1 MSHDKK
7 LHSPSRRPFA
17 GSVELIPPPP
27 KLIEFIDA
35 HRLWGFPI
43 RQLAHLVLEENPEH
57 QDKRTSPPDQL
68 TLVYP
73 YAQVVLRGWR
83 LELMVGPLISG
94 RVARV
99 HAEKHLGP
107 LVIEEAW
114 VSEIRVTPLTHSGL
128 RSGQMETSVPIK
140 HS

>member
-1 MSHDKK
+1 MSHAKQIAFRAA
-7 LHSPSRRPFA
+7 PSVS
-17 GSVELIPPPP
+17 GSVELIPPPL

-35 HRLWGFPI
+35 HRLWAFPI
-43 RQLAHLVLEENPEH
+43 EQLAHLVLENNPEH
-57 QDKRTSPPDQL
+57 HAKKTLPPDQL

-73 YAQVVLRGWR
+73 DALVALRGWR
-83 LELMVGPLISG
+83 LELMLGPLVTG

-114 VSEIRVTPLTHSGL
+114 VSEIHVTSITTQLKWSPTES
-128 RSGQMETSVPIK
+128 SVPI
-140 HS
+140 HHT

>member
-1 MSHDKK
+1 MSHVKK
-7 LHSPSRRPFA
+7 SHSTPRRPFA
-17 GSVELIPPPP
+17 GSVELIPPPL

-35 HRLWGFPI
+35 HRLWAFPI
-43 RQLAHLVLEENPEH
+43 EQLAHLVLENNPEH
-57 QDKRTSPPDQL
+57 NAKKTLPPDQL

-73 YAQVVLRGWR
+73 DALVALRGWR
-83 LELMVGPLISG
+83 LELMLGPLVTG

-114 VSEIRVTPLTHSGL
+114 VSEIHVTSITTQLKWSPTES
-128 RSGQMETSVPIK
+128 SVPI
-140 HS
+140 HHT